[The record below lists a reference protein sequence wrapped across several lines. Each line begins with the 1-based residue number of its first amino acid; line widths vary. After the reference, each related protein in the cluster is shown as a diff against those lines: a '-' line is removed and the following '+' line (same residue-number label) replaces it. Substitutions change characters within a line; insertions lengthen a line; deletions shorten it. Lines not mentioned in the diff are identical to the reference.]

1 NPSETDLTEIEQAR
15 ANGPIEVDVLLPG
28 QTEASQ
34 KGELTFI
41 DNSVDR
47 STGTI
52 TARATI
58 GNGKFTLLPGQYVRV
73 RLHVREQADALM
85 VPQTALGSSQLGKY
99 LYVVGKGN
107 TVDQRLVSLGPTSG
121 DQVAILSGVAEGD
134 QVITGNLQ
142 KIGPGA
148 PVSPIPEKPAT

>member
-1 NPSETDLTEIEQAR
+1 
-15 ANGPIEVDVLLPG
+15 
-28 QTEASQ
+28 
-34 KGELTFI
+34 
-41 DNSVDR
+41 
-47 STGTI
+47 
-52 TARATI
+52 
-58 GNGKFTLLPGQYVRV
+58 
-73 RLHVREQADALM
+73 
-85 VPQTALGSSQLGKY
+85 KY